1 MRNDGRRETSGD
13 TIPHPGSHVSLA
25 VPASTAYKTPP
36 MTSRILSLLS
46 RASLETY
53 YRQGWWRDETV
64 YAVAR
69 AHAERSPDRPAL
81 RDRHRRLTWREAID
95 AADRFAA
102 DLAARGIV
110 PGQRV
115 ALWMPDR
122 IDSAIALLACSRN
135 GLVLCPSPH
144 RNHTVADVASL
155 LERMRAAGLIYQAGF
170 GADAASVDIVEA
182 VESLGS
188 PRHLWRLGDAADSTL
203 LDIPAG
209 TAVPPPANDPDRV
222 SYIAF
227 TSGSTGA
234 PKGVMHSDN
243 TLLVTAR
250 AISADWRIDA
260 ESVVYSL
267 SPFSHNLGIGALLTA
282 IVGGAEYVIH
292 DLPRGGSLADRLI
305 ETGATYLVGVP
316 THAIDLLAEL
326 RRRSLAE
333 LGRLGS
339 FRVSGAA
346 VPGHVLSGLMSH
358 GIVPQSGYG
367 MTETNGHQYTL
378 PGDEPK
384 LIVESSGKACPGYE
398 IAIFSEDDP
407 AVRLPPG
414 EAGLLAGRGAS
425 LMLGYF
431 DDQLATES
439 SFNEDGWF
447 MTGDMGWID
456 ENGYLRLTGRKKEV
470 IIRGG
475 HNINPARIEALAM
488 RHAGIER
495 AAAIAVADDRLGE
508 RVCLAVTFKGGKAVP
523 ADDVL
528 DHLAAAGLSR
538 YDMPEFWLELP
549 EIPLMSNGKIEKRD
563 IVERIRGGRATPVP
577 VRARASG

>member
-1 MRNDGRRETSGD
+1 
-13 TIPHPGSHVSLA
+13 
-25 VPASTAYKTPP
+25 
-36 MTSRILSLLS
+36 MTSRILSLVS
-46 RASLETY
+46 RASLDEY
-53 YRQGWWRDETV
+53 YRRGWWRDETV

-81 RDRHRRLTWREAID
+81 RDRHRRLNWGEAID

-102 DLAARGIV
+102 ELASRGIAA
-110 PGQRV
+110 GQRV

-135 GLVLCPSPH
+135 GLVVCPSPH
-144 RNHTVADVASL
+144 RNHTVAEVTEL
-155 LERMRAAGLIYQAGF
+155 LNRMRAAGLIYQAGF
-170 GADAASVDIVEA
+170 GADGASDDIAGAVEA
-182 VESLGS
+182 LGS

-203 LDIPAG
+203 LDMPAG
-209 TAVPPPANDPDRV
+209 PNAPPPTTDPDRV

-260 ESVVYSL
+260 DSVVYSL

-282 IVGGAEYVIH
+282 IVGGAEYVVH
-292 DLPRGGSLADRLI
+292 DLPRGGSLVDRLT
-305 ETGATYLVGVP
+305 ETGTTYLVGVP

-326 RRRSLAE
+326 RRRCLDAV
-333 LGRLGS
+333 GRLKA

-346 VPGHVLSGLMSH
+346 VPGHVMSGLMSH
-358 GIVPQSGYG
+358 GILPQSGYG
-367 MTETNGHQYTL
+367 MTESNGHQYTL
-378 PGDEPK
+378 PNDAPK
-384 LIVESSGKACPGYE
+384 LIAESSGKACPGYE

-407 AVRLPPG
+407 TVRLPPG
-414 EAGLLAGRGAS
+414 EVGLLAGRGGS

-431 DDQLATES
+431 DDQIATES

-447 MTGDMGWID
+447 MTGDMGWVD
-456 ENGYLRLTGRKKEV
+456 ANGYLRLTGRRKEV

-488 RHAGIER
+488 RHADVER
-495 AAAIAVADDRLGE
+495 AAAVPVADDRLGE
-508 RVCLAVTFKGGKAVP
+508 RVCLAVMFKRGKAVP

-528 DHLAAAGLSR
+528 DHLAAEGLSR

-563 IVERIRGGRATPVP
+563 IVERIRGGLAKPVP
-577 VRARASG
+577 VRAPATG

>member
-1 MRNDGRRETSGD
+1 
-13 TIPHPGSHVSLA
+13 
-25 VPASTAYKTPP
+25 

-46 RASLETY
+46 RASLDEY
-53 YRQGWWRDETV
+53 YRRGWWRDETV

-81 RDRHRRLTWREAID
+81 RDRHRRLNWGEAID

-102 DLAARGIV
+102 ELASRGIAA
-110 PGQRV
+110 GQRV

-135 GLVLCPSPH
+135 GLVICPSPH
-144 RNHTVADVASL
+144 RNHTAAEVTEL
-155 LERMRAAGLIYQAGF
+155 LNRMRAAGLIYQAGF
-170 GADAASVDIVEA
+170 GADGASDDIAGAVEA
-182 VESLGS
+182 LGP
-188 PRHLWRLGDAADSTL
+188 PRHSWRLGDAADSTL
-203 LDIPAG
+203 LDMPAG
-209 TAVPPPANDPDRV
+209 PNATPPATDPDRV
-222 SYIAF
+222 GYIAF

-260 ESVVYSL
+260 DSVVYSL

-282 IVGGAEYVIH
+282 IVGGSEYVVH
-292 DLPRGGSLADRLI
+292 DLPRGGSLVDRLI
-305 ETGATYLVGVP
+305 ETGTTYLVGVP

-326 RRRSLAE
+326 RRRGLDAV
-333 LGRLGS
+333 GRLKA

-346 VPGHVLSGLMSH
+346 VPGHVMSGLMSH
-358 GIVPQSGYG
+358 GILPQSGYG
-367 MTETNGHQYTL
+367 MTESNGHQYTL
-378 PGDEPK
+378 PDDDRK
-384 LIVESSGKACPGYE
+384 LIAESSGKACPGYE

-407 AVRLPPG
+407 TVRLPPG
-414 EAGLLAGRGAS
+414 EVGLLAGRGAS

-431 DDQLATES
+431 DDQIATES

-447 MTGDMGWID
+447 MTGDMGWVD
-456 ENGYLRLTGRKKEV
+456 ANGYLRLTGRSKEV

-488 RHAGIER
+488 RHADVER
-495 AAAIAVADDRLGE
+495 AAAVPVADDRLGE
-508 RVCLAVTFKGGKAVP
+508 RVCLAVMFKRGKAVP

-528 DHLAAAGLSR
+528 DHLAAEGLSR

-563 IVERIRGGRATPVP
+563 IVERIRGGLAKPVP
-577 VRARASG
+577 VRAPATG

>member
-1 MRNDGRRETSGD
+1 
-13 TIPHPGSHVSLA
+13 
-25 VPASTAYKTPP
+25 

-46 RASLETY
+46 RASLEDY
-53 YRQGWWRDETV
+53 YRRGWWRDETV

-69 AHAERSPDRPAL
+69 GHAERSPDRPAL
-81 RDRHRRLTWREAID
+81 RDRHRRLTWTELID
-95 AADRFAA
+95 AVDRFAA
-102 DLAARGIV
+102 DLAARGLV
-110 PGQRV
+110 PGQRL

-135 GLVLCPSPH
+135 GLVVCPSPH

-155 LERMRAAGLIYQAGF
+155 LDRMRAVGLVYQAGF
-170 GADAASVDIVEA
+170 GADGASDDIAQAAEGLS
-182 VESLGS
+182 SL
-188 PRHLWRLGDAADSTL
+188 RHLWRLGDAAESSL
-203 LDIPAG
+203 LDISPGAD
-209 TAVPPPANDPDRV
+209 APPPATDPDRV

-250 AISADWRIDA
+250 AISADWRIGAD
-260 ESVVYSL
+260 SVVCSL
-267 SPFSHNLGIGALLTA
+267 SPFSHNLGIGSLLTA
-282 IVGGAEYVIH
+282 IVGGAEYVVH
-292 DLPRGGSLADRLI
+292 DVARGESLVDRLV
-305 ETGATYLVGVP
+305 ETGTTYLVGVP

-326 RRRSLAE
+326 KRRGLAGV
-333 LGRLGS
+333 GRLGA

-346 VPGHVLSGLMSH
+346 VPGHVMSGLMAR

-367 MTETNGHQYTL
+367 MTETNGHQYTM
-378 PGDEPK
+378 PDDDPE
-384 LIVESSGKACPGYE
+384 LIVASSGKACPGYE
-398 IAIFSEDDP
+398 IAIFEEENP
-407 AVRLPPG
+407 TMRLPPG
-414 EAGLLAGRGAS
+414 AVGLLAGRGAS

-439 SFNEDGWF
+439 SFNDDGWF
-447 MTGDMGWID
+447 MTGDMGWVD

-475 HNINPARIEALAM
+475 HNINPARIEELAM
-488 RHAGIER
+488 RHACIER
-495 AAAIAVADDRLGE
+495 AAAIPVADDRLGE
-508 RVCLAVTFKGGKAVP
+508 RVCLAVMFRNGQAVP
-523 ADDVL
+523 ADRIL
-528 DHLAAAGLSR
+528 DHLAAEGLSR

-563 IVERIRGGRATPVP
+563 IVERIRDGRETPVSI
-577 VRARASG
+577 RARTSD